1 MLLFIKLKEDE
12 LYIKEDL
19 DDSFKNNHKDLDKQ
33 NGNLITSSKSNTQ
46 LNANS
51 LPRVKFLSDYELS
64 NRLFDENEKQKQ
76 PLLSD
81 KNKTIIEMENADSWL
96 DEAGGL
102 IIKKNKSDIKTD
114 EKGF

>member
-1 MLLFIKLKEDE
+1 M
-12 LYIKEDL
+12 YIKEDL
-19 DDSFKNNHKDLDKQ
+19 DDSFKNNQKDLDKQ
-33 NGNLITSSKSNTQ
+33 NSNLITSSKSNTQ

-114 EKGF
+114 EKGTRKLNY